1 MSAISVMLVD
11 DHLVVTQGLE
21 VLLSSYDDVTIVGSA
36 STSASAITT
45 YAQARPD
52 VVLMDLSM
60 PGVGGI
66 ETTRELRRV
75 DPDAKVIIL
84 TGLVT
89 QELVR
94 DVIDSGACGY
104 LLKSVSG
111 DELVQAIRT
120 GADGRAMFSGEVLS
134 MITTQPQRLGHDLTP
149 RELDVLA
156 GLTRGLPNKQI
167 ARELDLS
174 PSTVRLHVS
183 NILTKLEVANR
194 TAAAMVAREHGLV
207 NTKLN

>member
-1 MSAISVMLVD
+1 
-11 DHLVVTQGLE
+11 
-21 VLLSSYDDVTIVGSA
+21 
-36 STSASAITT
+36 
-45 YAQARPD
+45 
-52 VVLMDLSM
+52 M

-134 MITTQPQRLGHDLTP
+134 MITTQPQRIGHDLTP

-156 GLTRGLPNKQI
+156 ELTRGLPNKQI

>member
-1 MSAISVMLVD
+1 
-11 DHLVVTQGLE
+11 

-45 YAQARPD
+45 YAKARPD

-156 GLTRGLPNKQI
+156 ELTRGLPNKQI

>member
-1 MSAISVMLVD
+1 MNAISVMLVD
-11 DHLVVTQGLE
+11 DHQVVTQGLE

-45 YAQARPD
+45 YAKARPD

>member
-1 MSAISVMLVD
+1 
-11 DHLVVTQGLE
+11 
-21 VLLSSYDDVTIVGSA
+21 
-36 STSASAITT
+36 
-45 YAQARPD
+45 
-52 VVLMDLSM
+52 
-60 PGVGGI
+60 
-66 ETTRELRRV
+66 
-75 DPDAKVIIL
+75 
-84 TGLVT
+84 
-89 QELVR
+89 
-94 DVIDSGACGY
+94 
-104 LLKSVSG
+104 
-111 DELVQAIRT
+111 
-120 GADGRAMFSGEVLS
+120 MFSGEVLS